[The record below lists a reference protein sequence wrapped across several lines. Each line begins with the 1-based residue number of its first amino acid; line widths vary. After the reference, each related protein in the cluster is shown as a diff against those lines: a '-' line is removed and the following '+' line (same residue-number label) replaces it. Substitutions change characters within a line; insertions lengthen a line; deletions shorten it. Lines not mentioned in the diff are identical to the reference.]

1 MKILI
6 VEDNPKLRDNI
17 SKFLKISGFTSETA
31 YNWID
36 GLQKMIWNNFDLIVL
51 DINMPFL
58 NGKEFT
64 KKLRTSWK
72 IIPIIALTSNSMLD
86 DKLEMFE
93 LWVDDYMTKPFELKE
108 LLARINSLVKRK
120 MSVIEEKIVIWK
132 LEINILKHKIY
143 YAKKELEF
151 SNKEYLIIEFL
162 VRSRWYPKSK
172 TQILEA
178 VWWELEENLE
188 ISSTTLETHISTI
201 RKKISRNFIKTIK
214 WVGYI
219 IE

>member
-31 YNWID
+31 YNGID
-36 GLQKMIWNNFDLIVL
+36 GLQKMIGNNFDLIVL

-64 KKLRTSWK
+64 KKLRTSGK

-93 LWVDDYMTKPFELKE
+93 LGVDDYMTKPFELKE

-120 MSVIEEKIVIWK
+120 MSVIEEKIVIGK

-162 VRSRWYPKSK
+162 VRSRGYPKSK

-178 VWWELEENLE
+178 VWGELEENLE

-214 WVGYI
+214 GVGYI